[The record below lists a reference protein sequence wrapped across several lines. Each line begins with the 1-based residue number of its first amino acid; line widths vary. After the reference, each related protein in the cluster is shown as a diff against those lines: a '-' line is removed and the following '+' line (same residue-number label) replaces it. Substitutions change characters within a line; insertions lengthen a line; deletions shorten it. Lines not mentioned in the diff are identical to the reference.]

1 MHGKR
6 VYAKQAQSRKTGKKE
21 SEIPRPFLAGPDW
34 MSFIHSAAA
43 AAYCT
48 IPPPTNHFLCASLL
62 PAFLPNW
69 RILFFPFVVIIFFS
83 SSSFDHQ
90 QIPPPPPTYT
100 PTRQSAISLFVKYTL
115 VESNRSVGYKKSMNT
130 FIGFPLL
137 VLLLLASLLAWFVG
151 RYHFLA
157 KTPSSCSWPSFP
169 SSLLLVEGRPT
180 LQASSSL
187 GPQMLCG

>member
-1 MHGKR
+1 MERGFT
-6 VYAKQAQSRKTGKKE
+6 QSRHSRGKQERKRAKFRDRFWLDRTE
-21 SEIPRPFLAGPDW
+21 CHSFILRIVPFL
-34 MSFIHSAAA
+34 
-43 AAYCT
+43 
-48 IPPPTNHFLCASLL
+48 L
-62 PAFLPNW
+62 PQ
-69 RILFFPFVVIIFFS
+69 IIFFALRSCLPFYPTDVSYFFPASSLS
-83 SSSFDHQ
+83 SSPPPLSTTSKF
-90 QIPPPPPTYT
+90 PPPPPTYT